1 VRLGATQAIS
11 GRRQE
16 EILPKTR
23 MSQAAS
29 VIEELE
35 DVLAVGSSDRRTEI
49 LRRVTDL
56 FLGNAESFSHEQVG
70 VFDDVLAHLI
80 HQVETDALA
89 ELGTRLAPIGNAP
102 SGIIRTLSRYDEI
115 SVAGPVLAQSP
126 QLTDGDLV
134 EIAGLRGQGH
144 LGAISE
150 RKRLAAAVTD
160 ILIQRGDTTV
170 VRKLSQN
177 QGATFSERGYETL
190 ATRAET
196 DEQLAENLGVRL
208 DMPPQLLQSLMSK
221 ATEAVRARLLVVVL
235 PEDQASIQQVL
246 ASVSDKVLR
255 KATAPRNFSRAIALI
270 DRMQEQGRLNEIA
283 IAGFA
288 GEGKYEEMVAGL
300 ARICVAPIEL
310 IEKLMQNPRYDG
322 VLVACKAAEFRW
334 PTLNAILKARF
345 ARSEMAAN
353 DLIQVRA
360 DFIKLSV
367 ATARRM
373 FRFWLVRGI
382 AKAEA

>member
-1 VRLGATQAIS
+1 
-11 GRRQE
+11 
-16 EILPKTR
+16 

-35 DVLAVGSSDRRTEI
+35 DVLAAGSSDRRTEI

-56 FLGNAESFSHEQVG
+56 FLGNAENFNHEQVG

-102 SGIIRTLSRYDEI
+102 SGIIRTLSRHDEI

-134 EIAGLRGQGH
+134 EIAGLKGQGH

-221 ATEAVRARLLVVVL
+221 ATEAVRARLLVGCACRKTK
-235 PEDQASIQQVL
+235 PAIQQVL

-255 KATAPRNFSRAIALI
+255 KAAAPRDFSRAIALI

-288 GEGKYEEMVAGL
+288 GDGKYEEMVAGL

-322 VLVACKAAEFRW
+322 VSGRLQGRRIPMADSQCNPQGSLR
-334 PTLNAILKARF
+334 TL
-345 ARSEMAAN
+345 
-353 DLIQVRA
+353 
-360 DFIKLSV
+360 
-367 ATARRM
+367 
-373 FRFWLVRGI
+373 
-382 AKAEA
+382 

>member
-1 VRLGATQAIS
+1 MRLGATQAIS

-35 DVLAVGSSDRRTEI
+35 DVLAAGSSDRRSEI

-56 FLGNAESFSHEQVG
+56 FLGNAESFSHDQVG

-80 HQVETDALA
+80 HQVETKALA
-89 ELGTRLAPIGNAP
+89 ELGARLAPVGNAP
-102 SGIIRTLSRYDEI
+102 NGVIRTLARHDEI

-134 EIAGLRGQGH
+134 EIAGLKGQGH

-177 QGATFSERGYETL
+177 QGATFSENGYETL

-221 ATEAVRARLLVVVL
+221 ATETVRARLRAVVPL
-235 PEDQASIQQVL
+235 EDQAAIQQVL
-246 ASVSDKVLR
+246 ASVSDKVMR
-255 KATAPRNFSRAIALI
+255 KAAAPRDFGRAVAVI

-300 ARICVAPIEL
+300 ARICVAPTEL
-310 IEKLMQNPRYDG
+310 VERLMQNPRYDG

-334 PTLNAILKARF
+334 PTFSAILKARF
-345 ARSEMAAN
+345 TSYEMSTAELTQA
-353 DLIQVRA
+353 RA

-367 ATARRM
+367 TTARRM
-373 FRFWLVRGI
+373 FRFWLVRGV
-382 AKAEA
+382 AKANS

>member
-1 VRLGATQAIS
+1 
-11 GRRQE
+11 
-16 EILPKTR
+16 

-29 VIEELE
+29 FIEELE
-35 DVLAVGSSDRRTEI
+35 DVLAAGSSDRRTEI

-56 FLGNAESFSHEQVG
+56 FLGNAENFNHEQVG

-80 HQVETDALA
+80 HQVETNALA
-89 ELGTRLAPIGNAP
+89 ELGARLAPIDNAP
-102 SGIIRTLSRYDEI
+102 SGIIRTLSRHDEI

-126 QLTDGDLV
+126 QLTDNDLV
-134 EIAGLRGQGH
+134 EIAGLKGQGH

-170 VRKLSQN
+170 VRKLSKN
-177 QGATFSERGYETL
+177 HGATFSEHGYETL
-190 ATRAET
+190 ATRAEI
-196 DEQLAENLGVRL
+196 DEQLAENLGLRL

-221 ATEAVRARLLVVVL
+221 ATEAVRARLIAVVG
-235 PEDQASIQQVL
+235 PEDQAAIQRVL

-255 KATAPRNFSRAIALI
+255 KAAAPRDFSRAIAAI
-270 DRMQEQGRLNEIA
+270 DRLQEQRSLNETA
-283 IAGFA
+283 VSGFA
-288 GEGKYEEMVAGL
+288 RDGKYEEMVAGL
-300 ARICVAPIEL
+300 ARICAAPVEL

-345 ARSEMAAN
+345 APYEMPAN
-353 DLIQVRA
+353 DLIGVRA

-373 FRFWLVRGI
+373 FRFWMVRGV
-382 AKAEA
+382 AKADS

>member
-1 VRLGATQAIS
+1 MGATQTLI
-11 GRRQE
+11 GRRRE
-16 EILPKTR
+16 EILTKTR

-35 DVLAVGSSDRRTEI
+35 DVLAAGSSDRRTEI

-56 FLGNAESFSHEQVG
+56 FLGNAESFNHEQIG

-80 HQVETDALA
+80 HQVETNALA
-89 ELGTRLAPIGNAP
+89 ELGRRLAPIGNAP
-102 SGIIRTLSRYDEI
+102 NGVIRTLARHDEI
-115 SVAGPVLAQSP
+115 SVAGPVLVQSP
-126 QLTDGDLV
+126 QLSDGELV
-134 EIAGLRGQGH
+134 EIAGLKGQGH
-144 LGAISE
+144 LSAISE
-150 RKRLAAAVTD
+150 RKRIAAAVTD

-177 QGATFSERGYETL
+177 QGATFSDRGYETL

-196 DEQLAENLGVRL
+196 DKQLAENLGVRL

-221 ATEAVRARLLVVVL
+221 ATKAVRARLLSVVS
-235 PEDQASIQQVL
+235 PEDQAAIQQVL
-246 ASVSDKVLR
+246 ASVSDKVMR
-255 KATAPRNFSRAIALI
+255 KAAAPRDFNRAIAVI
-270 DRMQEQGRLNEIA
+270 DRLQEQRSLNETA
-283 IAGFA
+283 ISGFA
-288 GEGKYEEMVAGL
+288 RDGKYEEMVAGL
-300 ARICVAPIEL
+300 ARICAAPVEL
-310 IEKLMQNPRYDG
+310 IEKLMQNSRYDG

-334 PTLNAILKARF
+334 PTLNAILKTRF
-345 ARSEMAAN
+345 APYEMPAN

-373 FRFWLVRGI
+373 FRFWMVRGV
-382 AKAEA
+382 AKVES

>member
-1 VRLGATQAIS
+1 L
-11 GRRQE
+11 
-16 EILPKTR
+16 K
-23 MSQAAS
+23 
-29 VIEELE
+29 
-35 DVLAVGSSDRRTEI
+35 
-49 LRRVTDL
+49 
-56 FLGNAESFSHEQVG
+56 
-70 VFDDVLAHLI
+70 
-80 HQVETDALA
+80 
-89 ELGTRLAPIGNAP
+89 
-102 SGIIRTLSRYDEI
+102 
-115 SVAGPVLAQSP
+115 
-126 QLTDGDLV
+126 
-134 EIAGLRGQGH
+134 GQGH

-160 ILIQRGDTTV
+160 ILIQRGDTAV

-177 QGATFSERGYETL
+177 QGATFSDRGYETL

-208 DMPPQLLQSLMSK
+208 DMPPQLLQSLMLK
-221 ATEAVRARLLVVVL
+221 ATETVRARLLAVVP
-235 PEDQASIQQVL
+235 PEGQAAIQQVL

-255 KATAPRNFSRAIALI
+255 KAATPRDFSRAIALI
-270 DRMQEQGRLNEIA
+270 DRLQEQCRLNETA
-283 IAGFA
+283 ISGFA
-288 GEGKYEEMVAGL
+288 GDGKYEEMVAGL
-300 ARICVAPIEL
+300 ARICAAPVEL

-345 ARSEMAAN
+345 APYEIPAN

-373 FRFWLVRGI
+373 FRFWQVRGV
-382 AKAEA
+382 AKAES

>member
-1 VRLGATQAIS
+1 
-11 GRRQE
+11 
-16 EILPKTR
+16 
-23 MSQAAS
+23 MSQTAS

-56 FLGNAESFSHEQVG
+56 FLGNAENFNHEQVG

-80 HQVETDALA
+80 HQVETNALA
-89 ELGTRLAPIGNAP
+89 ELGSRLPPIGNAP
-102 SGIIRTLSRYDEI
+102 SGIIRTLSRHDEI

-134 EIAGLRGQGH
+134 EIAGLKGQGH

-221 ATEAVRARLLVVVL
+221 ATEAGAGTFARRLYL
-235 PEDQASIQQVL
+235 PEDQACNS
-246 ASVSDKVLR
+246 
-255 KATAPRNFSRAIALI
+255 
-270 DRMQEQGRLNEIA
+270 
-283 IAGFA
+283 
-288 GEGKYEEMVAGL
+288 AGL
-300 ARICVAPIEL
+300 
-310 IEKLMQNPRYDG
+310 G
-322 VLVACKAAEFRW
+322 VGLRQGPAQSHRAAEFQSR
-334 PTLNAILKARF
+334 NRADRQDAR
-345 ARSEMAAN
+345 ARPSQRN
-353 DLIQVRA
+353 CNCWLCRRGQVRG
-360 DFIKLSV
+360 DG
-367 ATARRM
+367 
-373 FRFWLVRGI
+373 RG
-382 AKAEA
+382 ACAHLRSSDRTY

>member
-1 VRLGATQAIS
+1 
-11 GRRQE
+11 
-16 EILPKTR
+16 

-56 FLGNAESFSHEQVG
+56 FLGNAESFNHEEVG

-80 HQVETDALA
+80 HQVETNALA
-89 ELGTRLAPIGNAP
+89 ELGRRLAPIGNAP
-102 SGIIRTLSRYDEI
+102 NGVIRTLARHDEI
-115 SVAGPVLAQSP
+115 SVAGPVLVQSP
-126 QLTDGDLV
+126 QLSDGELV
-134 EIAGLRGQGH
+134 EIAGLKGQGH
-144 LGAISE
+144 LSAISE
-150 RKRLAAAVTD
+150 RKRIAAAVTD

-177 QGATFSERGYETL
+177 QGATFSDRGYETL

-221 ATEAVRARLLVVVL
+221 ATKAVRARLLSVVS
-235 PEDQASIQQVL
+235 PEDQAAIQQVL
-246 ASVSDKVLR
+246 TSVSDKVMR
-255 KATAPRNFSRAIALI
+255 KAAAPRDFNRAIAVI
-270 DRMQEQGRLNEIA
+270 DRLQEQRSLNETA
-283 IAGFA
+283 ISGFA
-288 GEGKYEEMVAGL
+288 RDGKYEEMVAGL
-300 ARICVAPIEL
+300 ARICAAPVEL
-310 IEKLMQNPRYDG
+310 IEKLMQNSRYDG

-345 ARSEMAAN
+345 APYEMPAN

-373 FRFWLVRGI
+373 FRFWMVRGV
-382 AKAEA
+382 AKVES

>member
-1 VRLGATQAIS
+1 
-11 GRRQE
+11 
-16 EILPKTR
+16 
-23 MSQAAS
+23 MSQAVS

-35 DVLAVGSSDRRTEI
+35 DVLAAGSSDRRTEI

-56 FLGNAESFSHEQVG
+56 FLGNAEKFNHEQVG
-70 VFDDVLAHLI
+70 VFDDVLARLI
-80 HQVETDALA
+80 HQVETKALA
-89 ELGTRLAPIGNAP
+89 ELGSRLAPIGNAP
-102 SGIIRTLSRYDEI
+102 NGVIRTLARHDEI

-134 EIAGLRGQGH
+134 EIAGQKGQGH

-177 QGATFSERGYETL
+177 QGATFSDRGYETL

-208 DMPPQLLQSLMSK
+208 DMPPQLLQSLVSK
-221 ATEAVRARLLVVVL
+221 ATEAVRARLLSVVP
-235 PEDQASIQQVL
+235 PEGQAAIQQVL
-246 ASVSDKVLR
+246 ASVSDKVMR
-255 KATAPRNFSRAIALI
+255 KAAVPRDFSGAIAVI
-270 DRMQEQGRLNEIA
+270 DRLQEQGRLNEIA

-288 GEGKYEEMVAGL
+288 GNGKYEEMVAGL
-300 ARICVAPIEL
+300 ARICVAPTDL

-322 VLVACKAAEFRW
+322 VLVACKAADFRW
-334 PTLNAILKARF
+334 PTFNAVLKARF
-345 ARSEMAAN
+345 SGYEMSSTELTQA
-353 DLIQVRA
+353 RA

-373 FRFWLVRGI
+373 FRFWLVRGV
-382 AKAEA
+382 AKADP

>member
-1 VRLGATQAIS
+1 
-11 GRRQE
+11 
-16 EILPKTR
+16 

-35 DVLAVGSSDRRTEI
+35 DVLAAGSSDRRTEI

-56 FLGNAESFSHEQVG
+56 FLGSAESFSHEQIG

-80 HQVETDALA
+80 QQVETKALA

-102 SGIIRTLSRYDEI
+102 NGVIRTLARHDELT
-115 SVAGPVLAQSP
+115 VAGPVLIQSP

-134 EIAGLRGQGH
+134 EIAVLKGQGH

-177 QGATFSERGYETL
+177 QGAAFSNGGYEKL
-190 ATRAET
+190 ATRAEK
-196 DEQLAENLGVRL
+196 DEQLAESLGVRL
-208 DMPPQLLQSLMSK
+208 DMPPDLLQSLIAK
-221 ATEAVRARLLVVVL
+221 ATEAVRARLIAVVP
-235 PEDQASIQQVL
+235 PEGQASIQQVL
-246 ASVSDKVLR
+246 ASVSDKVMR
-255 KATAPRNFSRAIALI
+255 KASAPRDFGRAVAVI
-270 DRMQEQGRLNEIA
+270 DKMQEQRRLNEAA
-283 IAGFA
+283 IATFA
-288 GEGKYEEMVAGL
+288 AEGKYEEMVAGL
-300 ARICVAPIEL
+300 ARLCTAPIDL
-310 IEKLMQNPRYDG
+310 LEKLMQNQRYDG

-345 ARSEMAAN
+345 ASYEMSAAE
-353 DLIQVRA
+353 LTQARA
-360 DFIKLSV
+360 DFMKLSV
-367 ATARRM
+367 TTARRM
-373 FRFWLVRGI
+373 FRFWLVRGV
-382 AKAEA
+382 ARSDP

>member
-1 VRLGATQAIS
+1 LGATQTLS

-16 EILPKTR
+16 EILSKTS

-35 DVLAVGSSDRRTEI
+35 DVLAAGSSDRRTEI

-56 FLGNAESFSHEQVG
+56 FLGNAENFNHEQVG

-102 SGIIRTLSRYDEI
+102 TGIIRTLSRHDEL

-134 EIAGLRGQGH
+134 EIAGLKGQGH

-160 ILIQRGDTTV
+160 ILVQRGDTTV

-177 QGATFSERGYETL
+177 HGATFSERGYETL

-221 ATEAVRARLLVVVL
+221 ATEAVRARLHVVVP

-255 KATAPRNFSRAIALI
+255 KATAPRDFSRAIALI